1 MAVRVAELE
10 TLFTADDRNFGQVAA
25 QVETRQRQ
33 LDGKRATIE
42 VQADGGS
49 ALREMDSIEAAVQ
62 GLPDGELTVD
72 ADTAKASSDLQEI
85 GSEAKSL
92 PDGEIN
98 VEADTSSAERD
109 LSRMSDVAN
118 KEGTGGGKAFM
129 GGFLGG
135 LASTPVAGIVVGLAQ
150 DIGQSF
156 VDAFGIE
163 VRSDRLMAQTGLD
176 EATTAR
182 LGRAA
187 AEAYAGN
194 FGESLDANFQTARQ
208 AIQTGL
214 LDPNKTQAEAQ
225 RVIQSLSGIA
235 DVMEEDVAPV
245 SRATAQL
252 LRTGLAKSAD
262 EAFDIIVKGQQAGLN
277 ASEDWLDT
285 INEYSTQWR
294 KLGLEGDQVLGLLSQ
309 GVRAGARDTDVAAD
323 ALKEFSIR
331 AIDGSTTTKAGFDA
345 IGLSASDMSA
355 KIAAGGPQA
364 AEALDLTLD
373 KLRAI
378 EDPTARAAA
387 AVQLFGTQ
395 AEDMGDALYAMDLST
410 AVDQL
415 GQVEGAAKRAIDTL
429 GDNSAGQIESAKRN
443 IEVAAQG
450 IQGALAAA
458 FNPQIEDFANFVSE
472 NREQVMQFLLDLANG
487 AFDFARSF
495 VEGIAT
501 STEAVGDFVSS
512 VAPAMIDAIEGIVS
526 ALDWLPGDQHADE
539 FRAWAESA
547 KESLA
552 NFDESTEQT
561 AATIREQLIENGI
574 DPAQQKLN
582 DFAMPLV
589 TQAALHDALTA
600 TANDVA
606 NVGVAADGTA
616 LQVNNLNGSIDLGTE
631 AGRRLDGQIKQV
643 VESMYA
649 QAGASAAAGESSE
662 DLTGSLQGT
671 RDELVNT
678 LTQLGF
684 NKAEAEALADAYGAI
699 PGKVATDVQANTGGA
714 QAAVDNFIRTNN
726 GRKIVLTQ
734 EISQSGNP
742 VYRAGNGAKLEYHGG
757 IVQPMAVGG
766 IPGTALDPIAQF
778 VSPGTL
784 RVVGDRLDVDEA
796 YVPLDGSARSWTIL
810 QEALRRMPGIAPMA
824 AGGVAPGA
832 GAAMGGGDTYYV
844 TVEVDMS
851 RLQTVAQVENF
862 VRMIPQLSRQKSGV
876 RR

>member
-1 MAVRVAELE
+1 MGIRVAELE
-10 TLFTADDRNFGQVAA
+10 TLFTADDKDFAQVATK
-25 QVETRQRQ
+25 VETRQKQ
-33 LDGKRATIE
+33 LDGRKST
-42 VQADGGS
+42 VQVQGDGSS
-49 ALREMDSIEAAVQ
+49 ALREIDAVEAAATSI
-62 GLPDGELTVD
+62 PDGEVRVD
-72 ADTAKASSDLQEI
+72 ADTAAASSDLQGI

-92 PDGEIN
+92 PDGEIQ
-98 VEADTSSAERD
+98 VTADTSAAEREMD
-109 LSRMSDVAN
+109 GLAGKAD
-118 KEGTGGGKAFM
+118 KEGGEGGKAFL

-135 LASTPVAGIVVGLAQ
+135 LAATPIVGAITGLAS
-150 DIGQSF
+150 DIGSMF
-156 VDAFGIE
+156 SDALQIE
-163 VRSDRLMAQTGLD
+163 VRSDRLMAMTGLD

-194 FGESLDANFQTARQ
+194 FGESLDANFATARQ
-208 AIQTGL
+208 AVQTGL

-225 RVIQSLSGIA
+225 RVIQSLSGVA
-235 DVMEEDVAPV
+235 DIMEEDVAPV

-262 EAFDIIVKGQQAGLN
+262 EAFDIIIKGQQAGLN
-277 ASEDWLDT
+277 VSEDWLDT

-294 KLGLEGDQVLGLLSQ
+294 KLGIDGPQAVGLLSQ
-309 GVRAGARDTDVAAD
+309 AVKAGARDTDVAAD

-331 AIDGSTTTKAGFDA
+331 AIDGSESTKAGFEA
-345 IGLSASDMSA
+345 IGLSAQDMAA
-355 KIAAGGPQA
+355 KISEGGPQA

-395 AEDMGDALYAMDLST
+395 AEDMGDALYAMDLSSAT
-410 AVDQL
+410 GQL
-415 GQVEGAAKRAIDTL
+415 GDFAGAAQRAIDTI
-429 GDNSAGQIESAKRN
+429 GDNAAGDIDSAKRN

-501 STEAVGDFVSS
+501 ATEAVGDFVSS

-552 NFDESTEQT
+552 NFDEGTNTT
-561 AATIREQLIENGI
+561 ADNIRENLITNGI
-574 DPAQQKLN
+574 DPAQQRLN

-606 NVGVAADGTA
+606 AVGVASDGSA
-616 LQVNNLNGSIDLGTE
+616 LQVNNLSGSIDLGTE
-631 AGRRLDGQIKQV
+631 SGRQLDAQIRQV
-643 VESMYA
+643 VDSMYA
-649 QAGASAAAGESSE
+649 QGDASIAAGE
-662 DLTGSLQGT
+662 DAGTLTANLQGT

-678 LTQLGF
+678 LQQLGF
-684 NKAEAEALADAYGAI
+684 NTEEANALADAYGAI
-699 PGKVATDVQANTGGA
+699 PGSVVTEVQANAAAA
-714 QAAVDNFIRTNN
+714 QAVVDGFITTND
-726 GRKIVLTQ
+726 GRKIRVRVEADGDTVYT
-734 EISQSGNP
+734 P
-742 VYRAGNGAKLEYHGG
+742 VGG
-757 IVQPMAVGG
+757 GRSYQARGSILQPMAAGG
-766 IPGTALDPIAQF
+766 IPGTPLDPIAQM
-778 VSPGTL
+778 VPPGTL

-810 QEALRRMPGIAPMA
+810 QEALRRMPGVPMA
-824 AGGVAPGA
+824 DGAVVPGA
-832 GAAMGGGDTYYV
+832 GPVTGGGDTYYV
-844 TVEVDMS
+844 TVEVDVS
-851 RLQTVAQVENF
+851 KLRTVAEVESF
-862 VRMIPQLSRQKSGV
+862 VKMIPQLSRQKSGV